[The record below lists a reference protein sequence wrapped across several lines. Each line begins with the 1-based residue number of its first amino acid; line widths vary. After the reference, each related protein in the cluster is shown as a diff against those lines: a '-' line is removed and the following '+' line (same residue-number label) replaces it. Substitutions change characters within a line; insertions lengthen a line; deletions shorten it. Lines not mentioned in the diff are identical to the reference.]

1 MSLVWTQTQCLK
13 PKNFNKEVRGP
24 KDVLSYLNQSVPLL
38 LDVNADSLIKIIDL
52 LLEAVLVDY
61 SPEQA
66 QQISQEAK
74 DVLFT
79 DDLRKSIL

>member
-1 MSLVWTQTQCLK
+1 
-13 PKNFNKEVRGP
+13 
-24 KDVLSYLNQSVPLL
+24 VPLL